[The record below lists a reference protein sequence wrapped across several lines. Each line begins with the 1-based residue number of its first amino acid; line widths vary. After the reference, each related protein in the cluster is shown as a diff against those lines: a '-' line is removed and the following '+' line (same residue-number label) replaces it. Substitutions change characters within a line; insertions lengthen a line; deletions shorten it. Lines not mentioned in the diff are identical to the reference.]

1 MKGNETKR
9 YVSFETTEEFLIAS
23 KQHRSCL
30 KKDNLDK
37 IKYFPFLQVTEEQ
50 DEVALISAKRN
61 ESLEEILT
69 FNRLFDEYTWEDGTP
84 CGKEISK

>member
-9 YVSFETTEEFLIAS
+9 YVSFETTKEFLIAS
-23 KQHRSCL
+23 KQHRYCL

-37 IKYFPFLQVTEEQ
+37 IKYFPFLQTTEEQ
-50 DEVALISAKRN
+50 NEVALISAIRN

-69 FNRLFDEYTWEDGTP
+69 FNRLFDEYTWEDDTP
-84 CGKEISK
+84 CGKEVIK

>member
-9 YVSFETTEEFLIAS
+9 YVSFETAEEFLIAS
-23 KQHRSCL
+23 KQHEYCL

-37 IKYFPFLQVTEEQ
+37 IKYFPFLQATEEQ

-69 FNRLFDEYTWEDGTP
+69 FNRLFDEYMWEDDTP
-84 CGKEISK
+84 CGKEINV